1 MLDAEAVV
9 GYPWTYHPRLGTMSA
24 QMLNLNDLLV
34 FVQVVDHGGFAAAGR
49 ALGTPKS
56 TLSKRLSELE
66 KVIGVRLVQ
75 RTSRSFAVTDI
86 GRDFYRHAAAMLIEA
101 EAAEQVIKGR
111 LAEPS
116 GTVRITASM
125 PVAQFRLAPM
135 LPCLAARY
143 PKVRIMLDVSDRFVD
158 IVQEGFD
165 IAIRNH
171 FAPLPDTDLVQRR
184 IDYDRAWLVASPD
197 FIRENGMPS
206 RPEEANGLN
215 GIVASSSETVWT
227 LQDAHGAVA
236 EVAPS
241 PHYIANETVCLL
253 EAARAG
259 LGVACLA
266 GGFCAPLIESGALV
280 RMLPEWT
287 ARGVATTL
295 LMPHRRGQLP
305 SVRVVADHL
314 ITELSPR
321 PRSADLIDA
330 D

>member
-1 MLDAEAVV
+1 
-9 GYPWTYHPRLGTMSA
+9 
-24 QMLNLNDLLV
+24 MLNLNDLLV
-34 FVQVVDHGGFAAAGR
+34 FARVVDHGGFAAAGR
-49 ALGTPKS
+49 ALSIPKS

-66 KVIGVRLVQ
+66 KAIGVRLVQ
-75 RTSRSFAVTDI
+75 RTSRSFAVTEI

-101 EAAEQVIKGR
+101 EAAEHVIKGR
-111 LAEPS
+111 LAEPN
-116 GTVRITASM
+116 GTVRITASL
-125 PVAQFRLAPM
+125 PIAQFRLAPI
-135 LPCLAARY
+135 LPRLAATY

-184 IDYDRAWLVASPD
+184 IDYDPAWLVASPG

-206 RPEEANGLN
+206 RPEEANAID
-215 GIVASSSETVWT
+215 GIMASSSETVWT
-227 LQDAHGAVA
+227 LRDGHGVAA

-241 PHYIANETVCLL
+241 PRYIANETVCLQ
-253 EAARAG
+253 EAAKAG

-280 RMLPEWT
+280 RILPDWT
-287 ARGVATTL
+287 ARGVTTTL

-314 ITELSPR
+314 IAELSQR
-321 PRSADLIDA
+321 PQGADLINA

>member
-1 MLDAEAVV
+1 
-9 GYPWTYHPRLGTMSA
+9 
-24 QMLNLNDLLV
+24 MLNLNDLLV

-49 ALGTPKS
+49 ALGIPKS

-66 KVIGVRLVQ
+66 KAIGVRLVQ
-75 RTSRSFAVTDI
+75 RTSRSFAVTEV
-86 GRDFYRHAAAMLIEA
+86 GRDFHRHAAAMLIEA

-116 GTVRITASM
+116 GTVRLTASL
-125 PVAQFRLAPM
+125 PLAQFRLAPL
-135 LPCLAARY
+135 LPRLAASY

-184 IDYDRAWLVASPD
+184 IDYDPAWLVASAD
-197 FIRENGMPS
+197 YIREKGMPS
-206 RPEEANGLN
+206 RPEQANGLD
-215 GIVASSSETVWT
+215 GLMASSSDRVWT
-227 LQDAHGAVA
+227 LHDGEGAVA

-241 PHYIANETVCLL
+241 PRYVANETVSLL

-266 GGFCAPLIESGALV
+266 SSFCAPLIESGALV
-280 RMLPEWT
+280 RILPDWT

-314 ITELSPR
+314 IAELSQR
-321 PRSADLIDA
+321 PPGADLINA
-330 D
+330 R

>member
-1 MLDAEAVV
+1 
-9 GYPWTYHPRLGTMSA
+9 
-24 QMLNLNDLLV
+24 MLNLNDLLV

-49 ALGTPKS
+49 ALGIPKS

-66 KVIGVRLVQ
+66 KAIDVRLVQ

-86 GRDFYRHAAAMLIEA
+86 GRDLYRHASAMLIEA
-101 EAAEQVIKGR
+101 EAAEKVIKGR

-116 GTVRITASM
+116 GAVRITASM
-125 PVAQFRLAPM
+125 PIAQCRLAPM
-135 LPCLAARY
+135 LPRLAARY
-143 PKVRIMLDVSDRFVD
+143 PKVRIMLDVSDRFID

-171 FAPLPDTDLVQRR
+171 FAPLPDTELVQRR
-184 IDYDRAWLVASPD
+184 IDYDPAWLVASPD
-197 FIRENGMPS
+197 FIREHGMPS

-215 GIVASSSETVWT
+215 GVVASSWETVWT
-227 LQDAHGAVA
+227 LQDVHGTMA

-241 PHYIANETVCLL
+241 PRYIANETVCLL

-266 GGFCAPLIESGALV
+266 GSFCAPLIESGALI
-280 RMLPEWT
+280 RILPDWT
-287 ARGVATTL
+287 AGGVMTTL

-305 SVRVVADHL
+305 SVRIVADHL
-314 ITELSPR
+314 IAEFSRRTP
-321 PRSADLIDA
+321 SADL
-330 D
+330 